1 MCKPRSGWKGRWGN
15 LDICIEEKYK
25 CDGVLHCREGEDET
39 GCAEEATERCEG
51 NRQDGFKC
59 DKYYKQ
65 PAGGHCLEEEDL
77 LCTARDGRYAG
88 FKICVGKKFHCDNF
102 LQCEDGADEAHCEAE
117 YQQKQMFTSDQKYI
131 CRSPY
136 LEVRNEENETG
147 RFFPMRGV
155 R

>member
-1 MCKPRSGWKGRWGN
+1 MCKGRGGEYGRWGD
-15 LDICIEEKYK
+15 LDICIREQYK
-25 CDGVLHCREGEDET
+25 GHGVFHCREGEDET
-39 GCAEEATERCEG
+39 GCDEEATERCEG

-65 PAGGHCLEEEDL
+65 PAGGHCLREEDL

-117 YQQKQMFTSDQKYI
+117 YQEKQIFTSDQKYI
-131 CRSPY
+131 
-136 LEVRNEENETG
+136 
-147 RFFPMRGV
+147 
-155 R
+155 